1 LCDVFDPPQQ
11 KAQKQLRHS
20 AERFLCPE
28 SLNIKRSEILFP
40 MKSIAQLALI
50 AVLALGFVR
59 TASAATET
67 YVIDPVH
74 STLNFS
80 LRHLVSK
87 FTGSFTKV
95 SGSINVD
102 RADLSRSSVEAV
114 VDIASLN
121 TADEKRNGHVKSP
134 DFFDV
139 AQYTTARFKSTA
151 WKKTGEDAYDVTG
164 DLTLKNITKPVTL
177 QVKLLGFGD
186 GMNNAK
192 LSGWE
197 VTGLIKKSEFG
208 LAGPAMLGKALGD
221 DVTLNIGIE
230 AVLKK

>member
-1 LCDVFDPPQQ
+1 
-11 KAQKQLRHS
+11 
-20 AERFLCPE
+20 
-28 SLNIKRSEILFP
+28 
-40 MKSIAQLALI
+40 MKSINHLALL

-59 TASAATET
+59 PASAATET

-95 SGSINVD
+95 TGSIQVD

-134 DFFDV
+134 DFFDA

-151 WKKTGEDAYDVTG
+151 WKKTGEDAYAVTG

-197 VTGLIKKSEFG
+197 VTGLIKKSDFG

>member
-1 LCDVFDPPQQ
+1 
-11 KAQKQLRHS
+11 
-20 AERFLCPE
+20 
-28 SLNIKRSEILFP
+28 

-50 AVLALGFVR
+50 AVLSLGFR
-59 TASAATET
+59 STASAATET

-95 SGSINVD
+95 TGSISVD
-102 RADLSRSSVEAV
+102 RADLGRSSVEAV
-114 VDIASLN
+114 VDIASLS

-139 AQYTTARFKSTA
+139 AQYTTASFKSTT